1 MKAFKKV
8 IFVDNHGTLR
18 APMAEAIF
26 SDLIADDR
34 IEICSRGLIVLFPEP
49 LNQKAEAVLA
59 SNGLYLKNYLSHKL
73 AIEDLTEDTLV
84 IVMEREQR
92 EKLLTM
98 FPDTENVEVLTE
110 LTGDELE
117 IMNPYGA
124 PLPSYGLCFETLSI
138 ILKKLNVLMNE
149 GEEECQSYT

>member
-1 MKAFKKV
+1 MKTYRKI
-8 IFVDNHGTLR
+8 IFVDNHGTIR

-26 SDLIADDR
+26 KDFSLNR
-34 IEICSRGLIVLFPEP
+34 EIIIFSRGLVVLFPEP

-59 SNGLYLKNYLSHKL
+59 GNGLYLKDYASKKL
-73 AIEDLTEDTLV
+73 EESELDEDSLV
-84 IVMEREQR
+84 IVMEKEQK
-92 EKLLTM
+92 EKLLQL
-98 FPDTENVEVLTE
+98 FPQAENVEVLTE

-138 ILKKLNVLMNE
+138 ILKKLNALMNE

>member
-1 MKAFKKV
+1 MV
-8 IFVDNHGTLR
+8 
-18 APMAEAIF
+18 
-26 SDLIADDR
+26 
-34 IEICSRGLIVLFPEP
+34 
-49 LNQKAEAVLA
+49 Q
-59 SNGLYLKNYLSHKL
+59 LYLKNYLSQKL

>member
-1 MKAFKKV
+1 M
-8 IFVDNHGTLR
+8 
-18 APMAEAIF
+18 
-26 SDLIADDR
+26 
-34 IEICSRGLIVLFPEP
+34 
-49 LNQKAEAVLA
+49 
-59 SNGLYLKNYLSHKL
+59 
-73 AIEDLTEDTLV
+73 TEDTLV

-124 PLPSYGLCFETLSI
+124 PLPSYGLCFETLNVT
-138 ILKKLNVLMNE
+138 LKKLNARMNE
-149 GEEECQSYT
+149 GEEKCQNYT

>member
-1 MKAFKKV
+1 MRAYKKV

-26 SDLIADDR
+26 SELVASDE
-34 IEICSRGLIVLFPEP
+34 IEIKSRGLIVLFPEP

-59 SNGLYLKNYLSHKL
+59 SNGLYLKNYLSQKL
-73 AIEDLTEDTLV
+73 TTEDLIEDTLV
-84 IVMEREQR
+84 IVMERDQK
-92 EKLLTM
+92 EKLLTL
-98 FPDTENVEVLTE
+98 FPDTEHVEVLTE